1 MFVGKLNDAQRRS
14 FMALVTKMA
23 LADAKVKPEEVNVLE
38 EFTAMIGAGMKIP
51 PEAIYGPTNVEVFD
65 TRESRVIV
73 ILAMLVVAFSD
84 EHFHIDEPT
93 VLNDTA
99 AAFNFGGDEL
109 TRLRTWAQTNA
120 AQFSDFQAIAGA
132 K

>member
-1 MFVGKLNDAQRRS
+1 
-14 FMALVTKMA
+14 MALVTKMA

-38 EFTAMIGAGMKIP
+38 EFTATIGAGMKIP
-51 PEAIYGPTNVEVFD
+51 PEEIYGPTNVEVFD

-84 EHFHIDEPT
+84 EHFHIDEST
-93 VLNDTA
+93 VLNDTV

-109 TRLRTWAQTNA
+109 TRMRTWAQTNA